1 MLQVLENVEIK
12 DHCTL
17 HIGGQFRYFATIAD
31 KDELVEAVKFAEEKN
46 TPVFVLGG
54 GSNLVF
60 TDKLL
65 NLVALKIE
73 INGFEVLE
81 NNDEHAI
88 IKVGAGE
95 NWDYFVSRTV
105 ASNLSGVEVLS
116 AIPGTVGATPVQNV
130 GAYGTEVKDT
140 IVSLEVFDVEN
151 KSIKTLSNDD
161 CKFGYRD
168 SVFKNES
175 KGKFIIINVTFKL
188 LKKLPSFPN
197 YPGVKKYFIEHNINI
212 PTLQEIRKAI
222 IDIRGVKLPDPIK
235 VYNVG
240 SFFKNPIVES
250 SIALKLKN
258 KNPDLIIFPVDDTH
272 TKIPAGW
279 LIEQA
284 GLKGKNFGPISIY
297 SNNALVL
304 VNNGNATYEDIL
316 KVRDE
321 IIKIV
326 KDKFDITLE
335 QEPEIVT

>member
-1 MLQVLENVEIK
+1 MLKVLENVEIK

-46 TPVFVLGG
+46 TPIFVLGG

-105 ASNLSGVEVLS
+105 ASNLTGVEVLS

-140 IVSLEVFDVEN
+140 IVTLEVFDIEN
-151 KSIKTLSNDD
+151 KSIKSLNNSE
-161 CKFGYRD
+161 CKFAYRD
-168 SVFKNES
+168 SIFKNES

-258 KNPDLIIFPVDDTH
+258 KNPDLTIFPIDQH
-272 TKIPAGW
+272 LNPAGW

-284 GLKGKNFGPISIY
+284 GLKGRDFGSISVY
-297 SNNALVL
+297 PNNALVL
-304 VNNGNATYEDIL
+304 VNKGNATYEDIL

>member
-1 MLQVLENVEIK
+1 MIKVLENVEIK
-12 DHCTL
+12 DHCTF
-17 HIGGQFRYFATIAD
+17 HIGGQFCYFAHILNID
-31 KDELVEAVKFAEEKN
+31 QLIQAVKFAEEKKL
-46 TPVFVLGG
+46 PIFVLGG

-65 NLVALKIE
+65 NVVALKIE
-73 INGFEVLE
+73 IRGFEVLE

-105 ASNLSGVEVLS
+105 ASNLTGVEVLS

-140 IVSLEVFDVEN
+140 IVSLEVYDIEN
-151 KSIKTLSNDD
+151 KTIKTLLNTD
-161 CKFGYRD
+161 CKFRYRD
-168 SVFKNES
+168 SIFKNES
-175 KGKFIIINVTFKL
+175 KGKFVIISVTFQL

-197 YPGVKKYFIEHNINI
+197 YPGVKKYFIEHNINT

-222 IDIRGVKLPDPIK
+222 IDIRGVKLPDPKKI
-235 VYNVG
+235 YNVG

-250 SIALKLKN
+250 SIATKLKN
-258 KNPDLIIFPVDDTH
+258 KNPDLTIFPVDENF
-272 TKIPAGW
+272 TKVPAGW

-304 VNNGNATYEDIL
+304 VNNGTATYEDVL
-316 KVRDE
+316 KIRDE

>member
-1 MLQVLENVEIK
+1 MLQVLENVDIK
-12 DHCTL
+12 NYCTL
-17 HIGGQFRYFATIAD
+17 RIGGQFRYFARVT
-31 KDELVEAVKFAEEKN
+31 KVDELVEAVKFAEEKSV
-46 TPVFVLGG
+46 PIFILGG

-60 TDKLL
+60 ADNVL
-65 NLVALKIE
+65 NVFALKIE
-73 INGFEVLE
+73 ISGFEVLE
-81 NNDEHAI
+81 NQDDYTI

-105 ASNLSGVEVLS
+105 ASNLTGIEVLS

-140 IVSLEVFDVEN
+140 IVSIEVFDIQN
-151 KSIKTLSNDD
+151 KNIKSLSNSE
-161 CKFGYRD
+161 CKFAYRD
-168 SVFKNES
+168 SIFKNES
-175 KGKFIIINVTFKL
+175 RGKFVILNVTFKL
-188 LKKLPSFPN
+188 LKKLPIFPN
-197 YPGVKKYFIEHNINI
+197 YPGVKKYFIEHNINT

-222 IDIRGVKLPDPIK
+222 IDIRGVKLPDPVK

-250 SIALKLKN
+250 SFALRLKN
-258 KNPDLIIFPVDDTH
+258 KNPDLAIFPIDEQH
-272 TKIPAGW
+272 TKVPAGW

-284 GLKGKNFGPISIY
+284 GLKGRDFGSISVY

-304 VNNGNATYEDIL
+304 VNNGDATYEDIL

-321 IIKIV
+321 IVKIV

-335 QEPEIVT
+335 QEPEILK

>member
-46 TPVFVLGG
+46 TPIFILGG

-105 ASNLSGVEVLS
+105 ASNLSGIEVLS

-140 IVSLEVFDVEN
+140 IVTLEVFDIEN
-151 KSIKTLSNDD
+151 KSIKTLSNAD

-258 KNPDLIIFPVDDTH
+258 KNPDLTIFPVDDTH

>member
-12 DHCTL
+12 DYCTL
-17 HIGGQFRYFATIAD
+17 RIGGQFRYFARITST
-31 KDELVEAVKFAEEKN
+31 DELMEAVKFSEEKN
-46 TPVFVLGG
+46 TPIFVLGG

-60 TDKLL
+60 ADKIL
-65 NLVALKIE
+65 NVVALKIE
-73 INGFEVLE
+73 ISGFEVLE
-81 NNDEHAI
+81 NNDDHAI

-105 ASNLSGVEVLS
+105 ASNLSGIEVLS

-140 IVSLEVFDVEN
+140 IVTLEVFDIEN
-151 KSIKTLSNDD
+151 KIIKTLLNDE
-161 CKFGYRD
+161 CKFAYRD
-168 SVFKNES
+168 SIFKNES
-175 KGKFIIINVTFKL
+175 KGKFVILNVTFKL

-222 IDIRGVKLPDPIK
+222 IDIRGVKLPDPVK

-240 SFFKNPIVES
+240 SFFKNPIVEN
-250 SIALKLKN
+250 SIANILKN
-258 KNPDLIIFPVDDTH
+258 KNPDLTIFPIDERR

-279 LIEQA
+279 LIEQS
-284 GLKGKNFGPISIY
+284 GLKGRDFGSISVY
-297 SNNALVL
+297 PNNALVL

-326 KDKFDITLE
+326 KEKFDITLE

>member
-1 MLQVLENVEIK
+1 MLQAIENVEIK
-12 DHCTL
+12 DYCTL
-17 HIGGQFRYFATIAD
+17 RIGGQFRYFSRIDSTD
-31 KDELVEAVKFAEEKN
+31 KLMEAVEFAEEKN
-46 TPVFVLGG
+46 VPIFVLGG

-65 NLVALKIE
+65 NVLALKIE
-73 INGFEVLE
+73 ISGFEVLE
-81 NNDEHAI
+81 NKDDYAV

-140 IVSLEVFDVEN
+140 IVSLELFDIES
-151 KSIKTLSNDD
+151 KSIKILSNND

-168 SVFKNES
+168 SIFKNES
-175 KGKFIIINVTFKL
+175 RGKFVILNVTFKL
-188 LKKLPSFPN
+188 WKKLPSFPN
-197 YPGVKKYFIEHNINI
+197 YPGVKKYFIEHNINT

-222 IDIRGVKLPDPIK
+222 IDIRGVKLPDPVK

-250 SIALKLKN
+250 SVAARLKN
-258 KNPDLIIFPVDDTH
+258 KNPDLTIFPIDEH
-272 TKIPAGW
+272 LTKVPAGW

-284 GLKGKNFGPISIY
+284 GLKGRDFGSISVY
-297 SNNALVL
+297 PNNALVL

-326 KDKFDITLE
+326 KEKYGITLE
-335 QEPEIVT
+335 QEPELVK

>member
-1 MLQVLENVEIK
+1 MLKVLENVEIK

-46 TPVFVLGG
+46 TPIFVLGG

-105 ASNLSGVEVLS
+105 ASNLTGVEVLS

-140 IVSLEVFDVEN
+140 IVTLEVFDIEN
-151 KSIKTLSNDD
+151 KSIKSLNNSE
-161 CKFGYRD
+161 CKFAYRD
-168 SVFKNES
+168 SIFKNES

-258 KNPDLIIFPVDDTH
+258 KNPDLTIFPVDDTH